1 MKAILALATLA
12 LVTLVLED
20 KARQVAGEAQDA
32 YGEAAVQA
40 REATEFF
47 RHHVGQQPLVALA
60 IASACGY
67 VLSLFSD
74 PPASAELSNEPL
86 AEESSA

>member
-1 MKAILALATLA
+1 MSMKAILALATLA

-32 YGEAAVQA
+32 YGDAAVQA
-40 REATEFF
+40 REATESL

-60 IASACGY
+60 IAGACGY
-67 VLSLFSD
+67 VLSLLV
-74 PPASAELSNEPL
+74 PRRHGAIG
-86 AEESSA
+86 